1 MSPLIIR
8 RVHLDAC
15 AMGPHSP
22 RDIQVLVRKGDLNGI
37 NSLVTHMPLQQ
48 FRQMIGL
55 QSSSGFTNPHD
66 RRMPSS
72 SRHSD
77 NRRPYPT
84 MHNPHM
90 QPPPLSSSSSSSS
103 SSIPASNLRLI
114 NGPKQQE
121 NKKWSHEALLQQQ
134 QQQSYPSMQHIDRQ
148 HSPMPSRKP
157 LSLSRWARRDTL

>member
-1 MSPLIIR
+1 
-8 RVHLDAC
+8 
-15 AMGPHSP
+15 MGPHSP
-22 RDIQVLVRKGDLNGI
+22 KDIQVLVRKGDLNGI
-37 NSLVTHMPLQQ
+37 NALVTHMPLQQ

-77 NRRPYPT
+77 NRRTYPA

-90 QPPPLSSSSSSSS
+90 QPLPLSSSSSSSS

-121 NKKWSHEALLQQQ
+121 NKKWSHEAIL

-148 HSPMPSRKP
+148 HSPMPSRES
-157 LSLSRWARRDTL
+157 LSLSRVKTRRSLIARL